1 MLSHE
6 SLVNLYQTNFAL
18 MQFHKYSLTELDSML
33 PYEREIYVQMVVQT
47 LKEEAEKREAEM
59 NKQKRAM

>member
-1 MLSHE
+1 MH
-6 SLVNLYQTNFAL
+6 Y
-18 MQFHKYSLTELDSML
+18 HKYSLTELDSML